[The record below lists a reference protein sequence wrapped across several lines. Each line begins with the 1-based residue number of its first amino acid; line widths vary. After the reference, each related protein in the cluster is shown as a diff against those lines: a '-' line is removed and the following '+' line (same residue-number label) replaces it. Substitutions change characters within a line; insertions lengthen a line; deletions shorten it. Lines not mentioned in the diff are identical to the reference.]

1 MQDSIDSM
9 NFDVIVLGSR
19 DFKNSPYGISGLETH
34 CEKMY
39 ECFESAGSEFN
50 ILMVHCSRSSG
61 EITIS
66 NKSKNYSSINIKGSA
81 IKVCDKLF
89 YSLRSISLIL
99 NLRPKLVHMQGFSV
113 IWIAPVLRLFK
124 IPIITTIHSREY
136 NNPGKG
142 WVVRLIARLAKTLTS
157 IFSEIIVISQG
168 AQKEFVGARFIPNGM
183 DLPIIN
189 DSDRLW
195 RNKKLEELQIKH
207 SYIVCLGRVVG
218 EKGID
223 ILIQE
228 LAESKIY
235 MPVIIIGA
243 HDEKSSYKK
252 ELMGKVSSDYADH
265 VHFLGPLPHS
275 TCMAFL
281 EVAALYISASSLEEC
296 PIAPREAMALNIPM
310 VLSDIEAHRNISLP
324 NDCYYEFGSFDCL
337 AEKISKVLSSDFCN
351 TVEHTDPQSWT
362 DCAKSTMDVYDEVL
376 DKKLDKL

>member
-1 MQDSIDSM
+1 MQDSKDNM
-9 NFDVIVLGSR
+9 NFDLIVLGPR
-19 DFKNSPYGISGLETH
+19 DFKDSPGGIETH
-34 CEKMY
+34 CKKMY
-39 ECFESAGSEFN
+39 ECFESVGSRFN

-61 EITIS
+61 GITIS

-81 IKVCDKLF
+81 IKVFDKLF
-89 YSLRSISLIL
+89 YSLRSTSLIL
-99 NLRPKLVHMQGFSV
+99 NLRPKLVHMHGFSV

-142 WVVRLIARLAKTLTS
+142 WLVRLIARLAKTLTS
-157 IFSEIIVISQG
+157 IFSEIIVISLD
-168 AQKEFVGARFIPNGM
+168 AQEEFLGARFIPNGM
-183 DLPIIN
+183 DRPIVN

-252 ELMGKVSSDYADH
+252 NLMGKVSSDYAEYI
-265 VHFLGPLPHS
+265 HFLGPLPHP

-281 EVAALYISASSLEEC
+281 EGAALYISASSLEEWG
-296 PIAPREAMALNIPM
+296 IAPREAMALNIPM
-310 VLSDIEAHRNISLP
+310 VLSDIEAHRSLLLP
-324 NDCYYEFGSFDCL
+324 NDCYYKFGSFDCL
-337 AEKISKVLSSDFCN
+337 AEKIRKVLSSDFCN
-351 TVEHTDPQSWT
+351 AIEYSVPQSWA
-362 DCAKSTMDVYDEVL
+362 DCAKSTMDAYDEVL